1 MQCLFLQNCIRTFN
15 VIECFRNI
23 KTLLTHYIEKCEPC
37 FSRFFFRK
45 KKEKSISGPNESG
58 EGGSE
63 SLGTYFFEKK
73 SKNKIRWGTR
83 LYTEE

>member
-1 MQCLFLQNCIRTFN
+1 MQCLFLQNCIRTFK

-37 FSRFFFRK
+37 FSSFFFQN

-63 SLGTYFFEKK
+63 SLGIYFFRKK
-73 SKNKIRWGTR
+73 KRKQDQMGAYTR
-83 LYTEE
+83 L